1 MFFSKLP
8 NLEYTLT
15 RTNFKFTNE
24 DFVLA
29 KNIFRS
35 ISIDNS
41 VYATDLFSQVE
52 LKEGSR
58 PDQIAEALYGDATYD
73 WVILITN
80 KIIDIKTDW
89 YLGTGEFEKLMSKR
103 YTDFDGVKY
112 YTTIE
117 VKNDLGE
124 VVQPAGM
131 VVNYNPAD
139 PDSFKLRYIKSYNP
153 FVEEYENG
161 LTLLVPVSNY
171 EYEAEQNAKRRIIQL
186 LKPEYLESF
195 VTIFTASVNYNI
207 EYSKRRFQTSAKQT
221 LNKASI
227 FNNISL

>member
-8 NLEYTLT
+8 NLQYTLT

-89 YLGTGEFEKLMSKR
+89 YLGTGEFEKLMTKR
-103 YTDFDGVKY
+103 YTDFNGVKY

-131 VVNYNPAD
+131 RVNYNPAD
-139 PDSFKLRYIKSYNP
+139 PDSFKLRYVKSYNP

-161 LTLLVPVSNY
+161 LTLLIPVSNY
-171 EYEAEQNAKRRIIQL
+171 EHEVEQNAKRRIIQL
-186 LKPEYLESF
+186 LKPEYLEAF
-195 VTIFTASVNYNI
+195 VTIFTASVNYDI
-207 EYSKRRFQTSAKQT
+207 EYSKRRFQTTAKQT
-221 LNKASI
+221 LNKSSI